1 MEVYVKSLVL
11 ARMKEKGVAE
21 PDMKPTDI
29 DLEKDYMSSESRF
42 VCGKSAFCI
51 FPDNCSPSLR
61 THAPPIAESN
71 QNLI

>member
-1 MEVYVKSLVL
+1 MKSLVL

-42 VCGKSAFCI
+42 VCGKRCGKSAFCI
-51 FPDNCSPSLR
+51 FPDNGRL
-61 THAPPIAESN
+61 A
-71 QNLI
+71 L